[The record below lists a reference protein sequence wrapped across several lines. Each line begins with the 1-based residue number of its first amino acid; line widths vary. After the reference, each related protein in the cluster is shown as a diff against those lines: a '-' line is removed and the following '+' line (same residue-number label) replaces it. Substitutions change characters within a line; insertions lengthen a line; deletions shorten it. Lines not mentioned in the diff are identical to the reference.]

1 MFGVVPLI
9 CAKKSFINQAD
20 AKGEWGWGGGGGGR
34 RTGFKFK
41 GLLRYQ
47 KPHVTDNIS
56 IYAFA
61 YNVQYADS
69 LYCCLYSN
77 IRYNIQCRITNF
89 LHCELLA
96 RPVHFWLPKLYRGG
110 TLLARPVHFWRPKV
124 YRGGSLVPR
133 PRSPTAAGGLHHRYV
148 ESGHFPRS
156 GDVIHPQ
163 LLGIWVWGRDYRG
176 GTNLVTKNVPPGTI
190 FALYN
195 FCVTVPLHC

>member
-20 AKGEWGWGGGGGGR
+20 AKGEWGWGGGR
-34 RTGFKFK
+34 RTGLRKVKAQITIVRGSPNLVTLMKFK

-77 IRYNIQCRITNF
+77 IRHNIQCRITNF
-89 LHCELLA
+89 SHCE
-96 RPVHFWLPKLYRGG
+96 
-110 TLLARPVHFWRPKV
+110 
-124 YRGGSLVPR
+124 
-133 PRSPTAAGGLHHRYV
+133 
-148 ESGHFPRS
+148 
-156 GDVIHPQ
+156 
-163 LLGIWVWGRDYRG
+163 DYH
-176 GTNLVTKNVPPGTI
+176 
-190 FALYN
+190 FALVAAAV
-195 FCVTVPLHC
+195 F